1 MAGRSSRSFVDER
14 LKQIPLFASC
24 SQKELRD
31 ISRRMTT
38 VDVEAGTV
46 LAQEGK
52 LGSEFVVIVDGTAKV
67 SKNGRKVAELGSGDY
82 FGEVA
87 LLDDR
92 HARTATV
99 TAASD
104 MTIEVVDVRDFN
116 ALLDDQ
122 PRIATKL
129 LAGLAKLI
137 HEG

>member
-1 MAGRSSRSFVDER
+1 MAGRSSRAFVDER

-38 VDVEAGTV
+38 VDVEAGTA

-52 LGSEFVVIVDGTAKV
+52 LGSEFVVIVEGTAKV
-67 SKNGRKVAELGSGDY
+67 TRGGATLATLGPGDY

-92 HARTATV
+92 HVRTASVSAETNMV
-99 TAASD
+99 
-104 MTIEVVDVRDFN
+104 IEVVDVRDFN
-116 ALLDDQ
+116 SLLDEQ

-129 LAGLAKLI
+129 LTGLAKLI
-137 HEG
+137 HA

>member
-1 MAGRSSRSFVDER
+1 MTGRSSRSYVDER
-14 LKQIPLFASC
+14 LKQIALFASC
-24 SQKELRD
+24 SQKDLRD

-52 LGSEFVVIVDGTAKV
+52 LGSEFVVIIDGTAKV
-67 SKNGRKVAELGSGDY
+67 TRNGRKLATLGPGDY

-87 LLDDR
+87 LLDDK
-92 HARTATV
+92 HVRTATV
-99 TAASD
+99 TAETG

-116 ALLDDQ
+116 TLLDEQ

-129 LAGLAKLI
+129 LTGLARLI
-137 HEG
+137 SSG